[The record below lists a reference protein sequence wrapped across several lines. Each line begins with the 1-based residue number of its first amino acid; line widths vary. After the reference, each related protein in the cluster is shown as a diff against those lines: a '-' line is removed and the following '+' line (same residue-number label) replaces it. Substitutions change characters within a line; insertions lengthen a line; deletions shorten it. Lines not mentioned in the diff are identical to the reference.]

1 MPVAHRDIALLVRI
15 VLLYL
20 PPAPARQMLSELYK
34 TKAAEANKS
43 LHETLKRMMHEL
55 DGLPRR
61 GNQMSYAPPEP
72 RTLPPEWHCAHCN
85 YGEYVWPGDEARA
98 AQRKEDHEKHCTE
111 NPVNK
116 V

>member
-1 MPVAHRDIALLVRI
+1 MPVAKRDIGMLVQI

-20 PPAPARQMLSELYK
+20 PPAPARQMLAELYR

-43 LHETLKRMMHEL
+43 LHETLRRMLYEL
-55 DGLPRR
+55 DSVPRT
-61 GNQMSYAPPEP
+61 GNQMSYAQPSPGDRP
-72 RTLPPEWHCAHCN
+72 QWHCTYCN
-85 YGEYVWPGDEARA
+85 CSEYLVTADRD
-98 AQRKEDHEKHCTE
+98 AQRRRDHEQHCTA